1 MKYFIINFVF
11 AIYFQLNNITINKII
26 KSLKK
31 IIEQFLLEYFFEIK
45 ERNTMS

>member
-11 AIYFQLNNITINKII
+11 AIYFQLNIITINKII

-31 IIEQFLLEYFFEIK
+31 IIKQFLLEYFFRINK
-45 ERNTMS
+45 RNTMS

>member
-11 AIYFQLNNITINKII
+11 AIYFQLNIITINKII

-31 IIEQFLLEYFFEIK
+31 NYSEIFTRIFF
-45 ERNTMS
+45 

>member
-11 AIYFQLNNITINKII
+11 AIYFQLNIIAINKII

-31 IIEQFLLEYFFEIK
+31 IIEQFLLEYFFK
-45 ERNTMS
+45 RNTMS